1 VPERSGMTAQTSK
14 WNNQRGFSLIEVM
27 SAAMVLSIFITA
39 IGAVWITADRRVN
52 ELVTRQKA
60 IFVANMEMERIT
72 TLYDTTAF
80 GGTGP
85 VNTTGYTET
94 PAFPSTRLIYPTP
107 LSPIFIPAG
116 QDYTT
121 ASTSTFTSG
130 DPFEVLVNTNLLSS
144 LNRSY
149 VWIDKAQGVMGRI
162 SWTTSGINAS
172 PCVGLDGCACLDS
185 AGLLSAQCQK
195 LVLYLEYPYRL
206 VSSNPVPGSNLRTL
220 TLATIV
226 GRHT

>member
-1 VPERSGMTAQTSK
+1 MTVQLPKLNS
-14 WNNQRGFSLIEVM
+14 QRGFSLIEVM
-27 SAAMVLSIFITA
+27 SAAMVLSIFVTG
-39 IGAVWITADRRVN
+39 IGAIWITADRRVN

-60 IFVANMEMERIT
+60 AFVANMEMERIT

-85 VNTTGYTET
+85 VSTAGYSEIA
-94 PAFPSTRLIYPTP
+94 AFPSTRLIYPTT
-107 LSPIFIPAG
+107 LSPIYIPGG

-121 ASTSTFTSG
+121 TSTNTFTSG
-130 DPFEVLVNTNLLSS
+130 DNFQVLVSSNLIPS

-162 SWTTSGINAS
+162 SWTTTSITAN
-172 PCVGLDGCACLDS
+172 PCIGLDTCNCLDPT
-185 AGLLSAQCQK
+185 GLLAAQCQK
-195 LVLYLEYPYRL
+195 LVLYLEYPYRI
-206 VSSNPVPGSNLRTL
+206 VSGNPVAGSNLRTL
-220 TLATIV
+220 TLATVV